1 MYKYTT
7 FVILWT
13 ILFVLFG
20 FYVNNKLYDF
30 TEGYKD
36 NISVLEKSIEN
47 EDWEKAQKEADSI
60 STSWNKE
67 KNHWYKVLNHE
78 YFDEIGLRFN
88 ILDKAIYTE
97 NKLKSL
103 EEVESIKTYLGN
115 IIESVK
121 FDVNYI
127 F

>member
-1 MYKYTT
+1 MKSTT

-13 ILFVLFG
+13 ILFVFFG

>member
-1 MYKYTT
+1 
-7 FVILWT
+7 
-13 ILFVLFG
+13 LFVLFG

-30 TEGYKD
+30 TEGYKN

-47 EDWEKAQKEADSI
+47 ENWEKAQKEADSI

-103 EEVESIKTYLGN
+103 EEIESIKTYLGN

>member
-1 MYKYTT
+1 MCFRWK
-7 FVILWT
+7 WQ
-13 ILFVLFG
+13 
-20 FYVNNKLYDF
+20 
-30 TEGYKD
+30 
-36 NISVLEKSIEN
+36 NIF
-47 EDWEKAQKEADSI
+47 
-60 STSWNKE
+60 
-67 KNHWYKVLNHE
+67 LNHE

>member
-1 MYKYTT
+1 MKSTT

-103 EEVESIKTYLGN
+103 DEVESIKTYLGN

>member
-1 MYKYTT
+1 MK
-7 FVILWT
+7 I
-13 ILFVLFG
+13 G
-20 FYVNNKLYDF
+20 KKLKKKLIQYLRV
-30 TEGYKD
+30 GIK
-36 NISVLEKSIEN
+36 
-47 EDWEKAQKEADSI
+47 
-60 STSWNKE
+60 

>member
-1 MYKYTT
+1 MKSTT

-30 TEGYKD
+30 TEGYKE

>member
-1 MYKYTT
+1 MKSAT

-20 FYVNNKLYDF
+20 FYINNKLYDF
-30 TEGYKD
+30 TDEYKD

-47 EDWEKAQKEADSI
+47 EDWEKAQKEADFI
-60 STSWNKE
+60 STRWAKE

-103 EEVESIKTYLGN
+103 EEVEGIKTYLGN
-115 IIESVK
+115 IVESVK

>member
-1 MYKYTT
+1 MKSTT

-88 ILDKAIYTE
+88 ILDKAVYTE

>member
-1 MYKYTT
+1 MKSTT

-47 EDWEKAQKEADSI
+47 ED
-60 STSWNKE
+60 
-67 KNHWYKVLNHE
+67 
-78 YFDEIGLRFN
+78 
-88 ILDKAIYTE
+88 
-97 NKLKSL
+97 
-103 EEVESIKTYLGN
+103 
-115 IIESVK
+115 
-121 FDVNYI
+121 
-127 F
+127 

>member
-1 MYKYTT
+1 MKSAT
-7 FVILWT
+7 FVILWAV
-13 ILFVLFG
+13 LFMLFG

-30 TEGYKD
+30 TEDYK
-36 NISVLEKSIEN
+36 NNMSILEKSIEN
-47 EDWEKAQKEADSI
+47 EEWEKAQREADSI
-60 STSWNKE
+60 STRWSKE
-67 KNHWYKVLNHE
+67 RNHWYKVLNHE
-78 YFDEIGLRFN
+78 YFDEIGLKFN

-115 IIESVK
+115 IVESVK
-121 FDVNYI
+121 FDINYI

>member
-1 MYKYTT
+1 MKSTT

-47 EDWEKAQKEADSI
+47 EDWEKAQKKLI
-60 STSWNKE
+60 Q
-67 KNHWYKVLNHE
+67 Y
-78 YFDEIGLRFN
+78 LRVGIKKKPLVQSF
-88 ILDKAIYTE
+88 
-97 NKLKSL
+97 KS
-103 EEVESIKTYLGN
+103 
-115 IIESVK
+115 
-121 FDVNYI
+121 
-127 F
+127 

>member
-1 MYKYTT
+1 MKSAT

-20 FYVNNKLYDF
+20 FYINNKLYDF
-30 TEGYKD
+30 TDEYKD

-47 EDWEKAQKEADSI
+47 EDWEKAHKEADSI
-60 STSWNKE
+60 STRWNKE

-78 YFDEIGLRFN
+78 YFDEIGLKFN

-103 EEVESIKTYLGN
+103 EEVEGIKTYLGN
-115 IIESVK
+115 IVESVK

>member
-1 MYKYTT
+1 MKSTT

-60 STSWNKE
+60 STIWNKE

>member
-1 MYKYTT
+1 MKSTT

-115 IIESVK
+115 IIESVQ
-121 FDVNYI
+121 FDVNYL

>member
-1 MYKYTT
+1 MKSTT

-60 STSWNKE
+60 SMSWNKE

>member
-1 MYKYTT
+1 MKSAT

-20 FYVNNKLYDF
+20 FYINNKLYDF
-30 TEGYKD
+30 TDEYKD
-36 NISVLEKSIEN
+36 NMSVLEKSIEN

-60 STSWNKE
+60 STRWAKE

-78 YFDEIGLRFN
+78 YFDEIGLKFN

-97 NKLKSL
+97 DKLKSL

-115 IIESVK
+115 IVESVK

>member
-1 MYKYTT
+1 MRSTT

>member
-1 MYKYTT
+1 MKSTT
-7 FVILWT
+7 FVIIWA
-13 ILFVLFG
+13 ILFLLFG
-20 FYVNNKLYDF
+20 FYINNKLYDF

-36 NISVLEKSIEN
+36 NMSILEKSIEN

-60 STSWNKE
+60 STRWDKE
-67 KNHWYKVLNHE
+67 RSHWYKVLNHE
-78 YFDEIGLRFN
+78 YFDEIGLKFN

-103 EEVESIKTYLGN
+103 EEVEGIKTYLGN
-115 IIESVK
+115 IVESVK
-121 FDVNYI
+121 FDINYI

>member
-1 MYKYTT
+1 MKSTT
-7 FVILWT
+7 FVILWAV
-13 ILFVLFG
+13 LFMLFG

-30 TEGYKD
+30 TEDYKN
-36 NISVLEKSIEN
+36 NISILEKSIEN
-47 EDWEKAQKEADSI
+47 EEWEKAQREADSI
-60 STSWNKE
+60 STRWSKE
-67 KNHWYKVLNHE
+67 RNHWYKVLNHE
-78 YFDEIGLRFN
+78 YFDEIGLKFN

-115 IIESVK
+115 IVESVK
-121 FDVNYI
+121 FDINYI

>member
-1 MYKYTT
+1 MKSMT
-7 FVILWT
+7 FVVLWT

-30 TEGYKD
+30 TDDYKS
-36 NISVLEKSIEN
+36 NMSILEKSIEN

-60 STSWNKE
+60 STRWSKE

-78 YFDEIGLRFN
+78 YFDEIGLKFN

-103 EEVESIKTYLGN
+103 EEVESIKTYLVN
-115 IIESVK
+115 IVESVK
-121 FDVNYI
+121 FDINYI

>member
-1 MYKYTT
+1 MKSTT

>member
-1 MYKYTT
+1 MKSTT

-67 KNHWYKVLNHE
+67 KTHWYKVLNHE

>member
-1 MYKYTT
+1 MKSTT

-47 EDWEKAQKEADSI
+47 EDWEKAQKADSI

>member
-1 MYKYTT
+1 MKSTT

-121 FDVNYI
+121 FDLNYI

>member
-1 MYKYTT
+1 MKSTT
-7 FVILWT
+7 FVILWAV
-13 ILFVLFG
+13 LFMLFG

-30 TEGYKD
+30 TEDYK
-36 NISVLEKSIEN
+36 NNMSILEKSIEN
-47 EDWEKAQKEADSI
+47 EEWEKAQKEADSI
-60 STSWNKE
+60 STRWSKE
-67 KNHWYKVLNHE
+67 RNHWYKVLNHE
-78 YFDEIGLRFN
+78 YFDEIGLKFN

-115 IIESVK
+115 IVESVK
-121 FDVNYI
+121 FDINYI